1 MGNSTQNRYTIF
13 YGRSRIF
20 FMAKFDHVCYSS
32 FLSTVSK
39 SKKSLKNSIVEERIW
54 QQTPR
59 GNLWSLVSQ
68 CV

>member
-1 MGNSTQNRYTIF
+1 
-13 YGRSRIF
+13 
-20 FMAKFDHVCYSS
+20 MAKFDHVCYSS

-68 CV
+68 RV